1 MAWIY
6 TLFTVGC
13 GSGSH
18 WCRHQWPGRHA
29 GCDGERLRIGSV
41 LFSRTTSTRARPL
54 VLHPHVQVSQVLF
67 LQELCVHALPLL
79 VRVLLRILRSGVC
92 VTQYYSNQ
100 ACLYVHGCTWEE
112 NTSHFSVHQ
121 KSEIEVRLCS
131 RYRLKLT
138 ANFFARCIR
147 NDVDYWL
154 LIFQALQFEVGKTD
168 ILCFTIIISFI

>member
-13 GSGSH
+13 VSGSH

-121 KSEIEVRLCS
+121 KWNRSTIMQQISSKANSEFLCKVHS
-131 RYRLKLT
+131 QWCGLLT
-138 ANFFARCIR
+138 AYLPGTA
-147 NDVDYWL
+147 VW
-154 LIFQALQFEVGKTD
+154 
-168 ILCFTIIISFI
+168 SW